1 MNDLRSRTVKQLDT
15 ISQFPPKA
23 KYKFDAQSCLSD
35 ISKTDLPIRKT
46 STRTVVSLNFSTFQ
60 AKEIIREKR
69 DENKI
74 SIHRSSELAT
84 IVPSGARYTYDF
96 ISFVGTQTYLEGR
109 KLKEIEK
116 ELVNRHVRSRIP
128 FSSLYDAQRKFLF
141 YFGELHHKAAPR
153 ISEYL
158 KSRGNI
164 TWLIDGTLEPGT
176 SVFFGIKEASEGIF
190 LGSWKIPTEN
200 EKDLSRCLIKTAEHF
215 GQPEDILHDLS
226 ARMSNS
232 CEMAFPKISH
242 RVCHYHFA
250 SDLGQDLYQSP
261 QEVLSNR
268 LRKIKLRLH
277 LKDQRSRQTQWLR
290 KAVDEMKMPLTL
302 IDLLNGMGVDTEWNE
317 ALGREVLLALQL
329 WMLDYPRDGHRQGFP
344 FDPYLLYFHRR
355 VVKAYDVSNRL
366 LSRESV
372 RQKAPKVFF
381 NLSDQLKKYLTD
393 PIVAE
398 TSALY
403 EKSYSIFEQI
413 RSTLRLW
420 AKGSSPMHESYEL
433 HPHEQKDARKSLL
446 ELRNQFDEQS
456 HTCTNPKEQKFYDIT
471 LTHLDKYT
479 PYLFPGQ
486 GSRLGEKMFVRTTNG
501 IETEWGARKRIRR
514 QTHGRRKLTR
524 DFQSLPEEYM
534 LVSNLMNP
542 RYVEIVLGS
551 LDQLPEKLAEAGKT
565 AGPYSHWCKRKNP
578 LNIGR
583 IPAHLL
589 RKENFIDNLID
600 IYDVQCQS

>member
-1 MNDLRSRTVKQLDT
+1 MNALRSRTAKELDA
-15 ISQFPPKA
+15 ISQLPAQA
-23 KYKFDAQSCLSD
+23 KYTFDAQSCSSD
-35 ISKTDLPIRKT
+35 IWKADLPICKT
-46 STRTVVSLNFSTFQ
+46 CTRTVVSLNFSTFQ
-60 AKEIIREKR
+60 AKEIIRANT
-69 DENKI
+69 DENI
-74 SIHRSSELAT
+74 LYRSSELAT

-96 ISFVGTQTYLEGR
+96 IAFVGTQTYLEGR

-116 ELVNRHVRSRIP
+116 ELVNRHVGSRIP

-141 YFGELHHKAAPR
+141 YFGALHQQAAPQIR
-153 ISEYL
+153 EYL

-200 EKDLSRCLIKTAEHF
+200 DKDLSRCLTKTGDHF

-232 CEMAFPKISH
+232 CEIAFPKVSH
-242 RVCHYHFA
+242 RVCHYHFV
-250 SDLGQDLYQSP
+250 SNLGQDLYQSP
-261 QEVLSNR
+261 QEVLSKH

-302 IDLLNGMGVDTEWNE
+302 IDLLNGMGVNTNWNE
-317 ALGREVLLALQL
+317 ALGREVLLAVQL
-329 WMLDYPRDGHRQGFP
+329 WILDYPRDGHRQGFP

-355 VVKAYDVSNRL
+355 LVKAYEASTRL
-366 LSRESV
+366 LSSEAV

-381 NLSDQLKKYLTD
+381 NLCDQLKKYVTD

-403 EKSYSIFEQI
+403 EKAYSIFEQV
-413 RSTLRLW
+413 RSTLRLG
-420 AKGSSPMHESYEL
+420 AKGSSPMHDPYEL
-433 HPHEQKDARKSLL
+433 HPHEQKDAKESLL
-446 ELRNQFDEQS
+446 ELRNQFDEKS
-456 HTCTNPKEQKFYDIT
+456 RTCSNHQEQKFYDIT
-471 LTHLDKYT
+471 ATHLDKYA
-479 PYLFPGQ
+479 PYLFPCQ
-486 GSRLGEKMFVRTTNG
+486 DSQKAEKMLVRTTNG

-524 DFQSLPEEYM
+524 DFHALPEEYM

-542 RYVEIVLGS
+542 RYVEIVFGN
-551 LDQLPEKLAEAGKT
+551 LDKLPEKLAEAGKA

-583 IPAHLL
+583 MPIHLL

-600 IYDVQCQS
+600 IYDLQCQS